1 MAGRFAAPCK
11 GTSPLDPYNREVTDM
26 KPGASGGRNVARR
39 LALCLAVVGAVTTLG
54 TPSLRAGQAQPQG
67 SALADP
73 AFLVSTNHPPL
84 PGELSLYWLVPDAAY
99 RPGVQRRPA
108 EAGVRRLAQGVQLV
122 AKEDFAGGLP
132 LVTGA
137 DLGGSPLADYARY
150 YAAVALSGLG
160 RHQEALTALSALATR
175 QLDGTLKELVPLRLA
190 DAALAVQ
197 DPLRAERVLAELT
210 QQRLSN
216 PEDVWLQRAKI
227 ENAVAHKAHALESY
241 RRLYY
246 DYPLSAQANA
256 ARDAILRLSV
266 GEPPLPDL
274 FARELARAERL
285 FAARRWAEARD
296 AFKGLGQA
304 PGADERELVAVR
316 LAECQHYLGDR
327 RGAREAL
334 RPLLTS
340 RARGAEARYFYLT
353 ATRALGDRAT
363 YAQLA
368 RQLADDEPQSPWT
381 ERTLDELAT
390 HYITSDEDDEA
401 DRVFRDL
408 LRLFPRGRASERA
421 AWKVGWAAYR
431 GQRFGES
438 AQVFEQAAGA
448 FPRSDYRPSWIYWS
462 GRARDRLADRV
473 AANARYRLT
482 VVDYQNSY
490 YGRLAAG
497 LLSARGEPAVTGRI
511 TAAGPGASLS
521 AAVSTTTIIR
531 ELVLAQMYDD
541 ALREVQYAQRV
552 FGDSPQ
558 LQATSAWIRHQQG
571 LTLSAQERFNALRG
585 AITTMRRA
593 YPQFM
598 AAGGEALPPDVLR
611 IIFPLDYWPLI
622 TKYSLQHGL
631 DPYLIAALMAQ
642 ESTFTAEIRSH
653 ANAYGLMQIIP
664 STGRVY
670 ARKLGIRPFSTAMLQ
685 QPEVNVRIGTQYF
698 KDLITQF
705 GGAHFALAS
714 YNAGENRVERWLA
727 ERPGIP
733 QDEFIDDIPFPET
746 QGYVKRILGT
756 AEDYRSLYGQGRLDP
771 LAGAPTAAADPSAAP
786 VTPAAVKK
794 AEAPARKAP
803 ARRPARR
810 PRR

>member
-1 MAGRFAAPCK
+1 MG
-11 GTSPLDPYNREVTDM
+11 PYNRDVHDM
-26 KPGASGGRNVARR
+26 NPGASGRRKVARR
-39 LALCLAVVGAVTTLG
+39 LALCLAVAGALTTLG

-67 SALADP
+67 GAGGDP
-73 AFLVSTNHPPL
+73 SFLVSTNHPPL
-84 PGELSLYWLVPDAAY
+84 PNDLSLYWLVPDAAY
-99 RPGVQRRPA
+99 RPGAPRRPV
-108 EAGVRRLAQGVQLV
+108 EAGLRRLAQGVQLV
-122 AKEDFAGGLP
+122 SKDDFAGGLP
-132 LVTGA
+132 LVSGS

-197 DPLRAERVLAELT
+197 DPLRAERVLADLT
-210 QQRLSN
+210 QQRLSS

-246 DYPLSAQANA
+246 DYPLSAQAVA

-266 GEPPLPDL
+266 GEPPRPDL

-296 AFKGLGQA
+296 AFKGLEPA
-304 PGADERELVAVR
+304 PTVDERELVAVR

-340 RARGAEARYFYLT
+340 RTRGAEARYYYLT

-363 YAQLA
+363 YVQLA
-368 RQLADDEPQSPWT
+368 QQLADDEPQSPWT

-390 HYITSDEDDEA
+390 HYITADQDDEG

-408 LRLFPRGRASERA
+408 LRLFPRGRPSERA

-431 GQRFGES
+431 SQRFGEA

-448 FPRSDYRPSWIYWS
+448 SPRSDYRPSWIYWS
-462 GRARDRLADRV
+462 GRARDRLAERV
-473 AANARYRLT
+473 AANARYRLA

-497 LLSARGEPAVTGRI
+497 QLAARGEPAVAGRI
-511 TAAGPGASLS
+511 TAAGPGATLS
-521 AAVSTTTIIR
+521 AAVSTSTLIR
-531 ELVLAQMYDD
+531 ELLLAQMYDD

-552 FGDSPQ
+552 FGDSAQ

-571 LTLSAQERFNALRG
+571 LTLSAQDRFTALRG

-631 DPYLIAALMAQ
+631 DPYLVAALMAQ

-698 KDLITQF
+698 KELVARF

-714 YNAGENRVERWLA
+714 YNAGENRVERWRA

-756 AEDYRSLYGQGRLDP
+756 AEDYRFLYGQGRLDP
-771 LAGAPTAAADPSAAP
+771 LGASTAVAATVAPAPAAQADVKKPAAP
-786 VTPAAVKK
+786 V
-794 AEAPARKAP
+794 RKTP

-810 PRR
+810 TRR